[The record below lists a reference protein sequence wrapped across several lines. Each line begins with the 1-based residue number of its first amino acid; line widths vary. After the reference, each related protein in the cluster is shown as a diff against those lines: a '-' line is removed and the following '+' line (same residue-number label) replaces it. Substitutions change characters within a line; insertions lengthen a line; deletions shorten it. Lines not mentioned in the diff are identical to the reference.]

1 MEIKFAQ
8 NLCELR
14 KQSNLTQKQLA
25 EALNTTQRKVSYWE
39 KRMVEPDLEMLWLI
53 ADFFDVSVD
62 YLIGK
67 ENSQFI

>member
-1 MEIKFAQ
+1 MKIKFAQ

-39 KRMVEPDLEMLWLI
+39 KGMVEPDLEMLWLI

-62 YLIGK
+62 YIIGK
-67 ENSQFI
+67 ENY